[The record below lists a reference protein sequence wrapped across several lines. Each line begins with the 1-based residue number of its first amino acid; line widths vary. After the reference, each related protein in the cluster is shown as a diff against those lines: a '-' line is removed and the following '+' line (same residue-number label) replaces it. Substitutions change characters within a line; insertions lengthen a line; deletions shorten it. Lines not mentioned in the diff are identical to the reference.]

1 MLLHLAS
8 TFSIASILSGSEAGM
23 LEAGKGQ
30 AKHAGVNCKASRFYA
45 AQALNGT
52 IGPYDLSLIIATNLS
67 MT

>member
-1 MLLHLAS
+1 MLLPLAS

-30 AKHAGVNCKASRFYA
+30 TKHAGVNCKASRFCA
-45 AQALNGT
+45 AQTLNGT